1 MTGMVSQSESR
12 EHDER
17 LARSGFGAKALQR
30 PELGALAG
38 LALVILFFG
47 FFADRSMFT
56 LDGAMTILAPAAEL
70 GILAV
75 AAALLM
81 IGGEFDLSVGSMI
94 AFAGLVFATGA
105 LILDLPFVLIVLLT
119 FAVASSHHSVQCLGA
134 PRRQSG
140 NGAGAL
146 CASRVVCGSPRREN
160 TLWLR
165 QPYGK

>member
-105 LILDLPFVLIVLLT
+105 LILDLPSC
-119 FAVASSHHSVQCLGA
+119 SSC
-134 PRRQSG
+134 
-140 NGAGAL
+140 
-146 CASRVVCGSPRREN
+146 C
-160 TLWLR
+160 
-165 QPYGK
+165 